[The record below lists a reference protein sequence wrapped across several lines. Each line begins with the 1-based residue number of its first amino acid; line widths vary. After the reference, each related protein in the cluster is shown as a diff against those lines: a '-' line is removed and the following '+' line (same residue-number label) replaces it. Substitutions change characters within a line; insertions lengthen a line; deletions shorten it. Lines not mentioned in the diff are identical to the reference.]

1 MRNRH
6 RQAMAKSASALSHQ
20 GKCEHAAVYWFMT
33 MFSFLF
39 HSYLLNVPGNAG
51 ALHLVTSVVT
61 EKNGK
66 AIEILVPA
74 AGFVIYAKN
83 KVIG

>member
-20 GKCEHAAVYWFMT
+20 GKYEHAAVYWFMT

-39 HSYLLNVPGNAG
+39 HSYLQ
-51 ALHLVTSVVT
+51 VTIVKYNKKK
-61 EKNGK
+61 ENG
-66 AIEILVPA
+66 LR
-74 AGFVIYAKN
+74 
-83 KVIG
+83 